1 MDELRDSLNLDIM
14 VWSISQIEYITVFN
28 KKPRS
33 PMGQILEIPTSSL
46 ISYNGFICS
55 ETTYLKHIDTL
66 IEKNLVSEMLSNLA
80 GLNPIRYNFPDIKV
94 LYNYAMKEEVRGL
107 RNFLRLLFIR
117 DVVYYLKDK
126 NKLSILYYKNDKL
139 LTDTVDFILSRSYF
153 GKDSIR
159 DTWRFI
165 IGRIKADT
173 SHKHDQYFMDLN
185 TIEMIKEG
193 LKEGDDY
200 YIDNN
205 RNIRIRSNNTREIQ
219 SNVEIY

>member
-1 MDELRDSLNLDIM
+1 
-14 VWSISQIEYITVFN
+14 
-28 KKPRS
+28 
-33 PMGQILEIPTSSL
+33 
-46 ISYNGFICS
+46 
-55 ETTYLKHIDTL
+55 
-66 IEKNLVSEMLSNLA
+66 
-80 GLNPIRYNFPDIKV
+80 
-94 LYNYAMKEEVRGL
+94 MKEEVRGL

-117 DVVYYLKDK
+117 DIVYYLKDK

-165 IGRIKADT
+165 IGRIKADA

-193 LKEGDDY
+193 LKEGDEY
-200 YIDNN
+200 YIDIN
-205 RNIRIRSNNTREIQ
+205 RNIRIRSNNTKEIQ
-219 SNVEIY
+219 SNVESY